1 MMKRMKTTI
10 LSAMVHFL
18 TLDISHDFVCR
29 NPATTSSQKRSS
41 RIENVEDEDVPSRHS
56 HSLGRRTEGEAN
68 IIADMD
74 TYVADLKKPS
84 PILQGVRDVIA
95 VWAYLTVS
103 SVQ

>member
-56 HSLGRRTEGEAN
+56 HSLGRRTEGEDEKYNVYCRGQTAS
-68 IIADMD
+68 
-74 TYVADLKKPS
+74 YW
-84 PILQGVRDVIA
+84 R
-95 VWAYLTVS
+95 
-103 SVQ
+103 